1 VLNGRR
7 RVLDL
12 GCGTGRHAIGL
23 ARLGFEV
30 TGVDVSAYALR
41 RAAQA
46 AADARVQLRLCH
58 ADLLSGADWGVPPA
72 DAAICVQAF
81 GWGTDADQL
90 RILRSVRQLLA
101 PDGLLVLDHSSIH
114 AIARMYQP
122 RAEARVRATTF
133 TFNRRYDPLSGRS
146 GGQVLVSRGDGT
158 QAVLEDDVRLY
169 TPAEV
174 GALLIRA
181 GFEVIRADAD
191 FQAGAAVTIST
202 RYAQF
207 LALPARS
214 AGTALDSH
222 RSRPPAGHID
232 LRKAPDEAEFSRAAV
247 AAAWPE
253 TGLPELAR
261 RYDLDDPYGGARA
274 APVLAA
280 HLGWPSGHVPD
291 DARVSVGA
299 GVTGLLHGLSRLAD
313 GGIVLTAPDGHPQLA
328 EDAASCGARAAV
340 APLPGPAAFTVAV
353 HDIRPAV
360 AVIDRP
366 ALTGDCWPAASVR
379 ELAASAAGVGG
390 VLVVDETCGC
400 YLPPADSCA
409 PLTDTVPGLVVLR
422 GVSKGYC
429 CGGLRIGFAV
439 ASPDLAARV
448 RAVLAPLAGSALALE
463 VALRLLRQPD
473 PLAPLRARIAEV
485 KPPAEEAARRAGMA
499 VVATDARVPWIALDG
514 DPATRAALA
523 RAGLTVREVHPRLL
537 RMSVPLSDARARAVA
552 AALSAVSA

>member
-1 VLNGRR
+1 M
-7 RVLDL
+7 LDL
-12 GCGTGRHAIGL
+12 GCGTGRHAVGL
-23 ARLGFEV
+23 ARLGFQV
-30 TGVDVSAYALR
+30 TGVDVSGYALR

-46 AADARVQLRLCH
+46 AADAGVQLRLSQ
-58 ADLLSGADWGVPPA
+58 ADLLSGADWSVPPA

-81 GWGTDADQL
+81 GWGEDADQL
-90 RILRSVRQLLA
+90 RILRSVRQLLP

-114 AIARMYQP
+114 AISRMYQP
-122 RAEARVRATTF
+122 RAEERVGATTF
-133 TFNRRYDPLSGRS
+133 TFSRQFDPLSGRS

-158 QAVLEDDVRLY
+158 QAVLADDVRLY

-174 GALLIRA
+174 RALLIRA

-191 FQAGAAVTIST
+191 FRAGAAVTIST

-207 LALPARS
+207 LAVPAQS
-214 AGTALDSH
+214 AGTALDGH
-222 RSRPPAGHID
+222 RGQPPADHID

-247 AAAWPE
+247 AAAWP
-253 TGLPELAR
+253 TMSLPDLAR

-280 HLGWPSGHVPD
+280 HLGWPPGQVPD
-291 DARVSVGA
+291 DGRVSVGA

-313 GGIVLTAPDGHPQLA
+313 GGIVLTAQDGHPQLA
-328 EDAASCGARAAV
+328 EDAAAGGAQAAV
-340 APLPGPAAFTVAV
+340 APLAGPVAFTAAV
-353 HDIRPAV
+353 NDIRPAV
-360 AVIDRP
+360 IVLDRP
-366 ALTGDCWPAASVR
+366 ALTGDCWPAARVR
-379 ELAASAAGVGG
+379 ELAASAARVGS

-400 YLPPADSCA
+400 YLPPTDSCA

-439 ASPDLAARV
+439 ASSDLAARV

-473 PLAPLRARIAEV
+473 PLALLRARIAEV
-485 KPPAEEAARRAGMA
+485 KPWVEEAAGRAGMA
-499 VVATDARVPWIALDG
+499 VVGTDARVPWIALDG

-523 RAGLTVREVHPRLL
+523 RAGLTVKEVHSRLL
-537 RMSVPLSDARARAVA
+537 RMSVPLSGVRAGKVA
-552 AALSAVSA
+552 AALSRVSG